1 MALRGSANLS
11 NAYDALDTAAGRAA
25 FCRTWTISSCGKVL
39 ARTTAPIV
47 NISRFA
53 AGEVKNMKN
62 VIACRLGGI

>member
-1 MALRGSANLS
+1 MP
-11 NAYDALDTAAGRAA
+11 YDALDTAAGRAA
-25 FCRTWTISSCGKVL
+25 LCRTWTISSYGKAATHGEL